1 MHDIV
6 QSTYRNT
13 YNQLLLAVIFL
24 VGGIGLAACT
34 DVTVDPRSE
43 AASDVVFT
51 EDETYESYLAK
62 LYAGLNVTGQQGPA
76 GDGDIGGIDEGF
88 SQYMRLYWSLQVLS
102 TDEAVIAW
110 QDDGIDELN
119 DHSWDPDNQFARAMY
134 DRVFFQVAQANEF
147 LRQSTDDVL
156 DERNVG
162 TEIREQI
169 PQFRAEARFLRAL
182 SYWHG
187 IDLFGDIP
195 LVTEDFVRGG
205 EAPEQS
211 TREEIFNFVEQELL
225 EIVGDVEGDN
235 SEEVLPPV
243 GEAQYGRADQGA
255 AFMLL
260 AKLYQNAEVYVG
272 TERYADVVEYTSR
285 IIDSRAYSL
294 ESEYHDLFLAD
305 NAFSDEFIFAIP
317 HDGTNTQH
325 FGGTTYIGNASLG
338 SEAGDFN
345 LEGWFGLRATSTT
358 VDRYEADDNRPRFP
372 NTPGN
377 QFLQQNADG
386 EQRTKQ
392 ITDIPDY
399 VGGGGYK
406 VPKYQNV
413 TSDGQPGADNVHSDV
428 DYPKFRLA
436 DAYLMYA
443 EAVERGGGGD
453 PGQAV
458 SLINEL
464 RDRAFD
470 GDAGTIDE
478 GDLSL
483 DFILDERSRE
493 LLWEGQRRVDL
504 IRFDQF
510 TEGTWAWKGGEPEG
524 RETEAFRNLYP
535 LPATE
540 LRANP
545 NLEQNDGY

>member
-1 MHDIV
+1 MYSIIR
-6 QSTYRNT
+6 STYTR
-13 YNQLLLAVIFL
+13 LLLASVLI
-24 VGGIGLAACT
+24 VGVATLAACT

-43 AASDVVFT
+43 AASEVVFA
-51 EDETYESYLAK
+51 EDETYESFLAK
-62 LYAGLNVTGQQGPA
+62 LYAGLNVTGQSGPA

-102 TDEAVIAW
+102 TDEAIIAW

-119 DHSWDPDNQFARAMY
+119 DHNWDENNQFARAMY

-162 TEIREQI
+162 VQVQEQI

-195 LVTEDFVRGG
+195 LVTEDQVRGG
-205 EAPEQS
+205 DAPEQS
-211 TREEIFNFVEQELL
+211 TREEVFDFVEQELL
-225 EIVGDVEGDN
+225 EIVGELEGED
-235 SEEVLPPV
+235 SEEVLLDI
-243 GEAQYGRADQGA
+243 GEAEYGRADRGA
-255 AFMLL
+255 AYMLL
-260 AKLYQNAEVYVG
+260 ANLYQNADVYIG
-272 TERYADVVEYTSR
+272 EDRSSDVVEFTSR
-285 IIDSRAYSL
+285 IIESGAYSL
-294 ESEYHDLFLAD
+294 EDNYHDLFLAD
-305 NAFSDEFIFAIP
+305 NEFSDEFIFAIP
-317 HDGTNTQH
+317 HDGNNTQH

-338 SEAGDFN
+338 GEAGDFG
-345 LEGWFGLRATSTT
+345 LTGWFGLRTTSTT

-372 NTPGN
+372 NTPGD
-377 QFLQQNADG
+377 QFLQQNAAGD
-386 EQRTKQ
+386 ERTKE
-392 ITDIPDY
+392 ITDITDFA
-399 VGGGGYK
+399 GGGGYV
-406 VPKYQNV
+406 VPKYQNI
-413 TSDGQPGADNVHSDV
+413 TSAGEPGSDSEHSDV

-470 GDAGTIDE
+470 GDAGTISE
-478 GDLSL
+478 GDLDL
-483 DFILDERSRE
+483 DFILEERSRE

-510 TEGTWAWKGGEPEG
+510 TENGIWAWKGGEPEG
-524 RETEAFRNLYP
+524 RETDAFRDIYP
-535 LPATE
+535 IPATE

-545 NLEQNDGY
+545 NLEQNPGY